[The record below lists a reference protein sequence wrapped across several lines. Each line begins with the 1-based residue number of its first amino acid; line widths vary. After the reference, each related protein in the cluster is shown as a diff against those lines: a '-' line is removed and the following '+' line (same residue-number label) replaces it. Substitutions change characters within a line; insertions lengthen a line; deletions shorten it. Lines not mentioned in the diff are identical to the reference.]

1 MWLTVDLNQGTLN
14 LFGPEKGEGNH
25 SSFPE
30 AVYLL
35 SEINLLPSSASG
47 PAPWGAMPPLSEI
60 LLEIAPSLQ
69 VTIELE
75 RVIVVSRAET
85 LEGANTGKCS
95 MRAKILV
102 SAKLRHV
109 QGADL
114 ALTGSQQS
122 LRPK

>member
-14 LFGPEKGEGNH
+14 LFGPEKGVGNH

-30 AVYLL
+30 AIYLL
-35 SEINLLPSSASG
+35 SEINLLPPSASG

-85 LEGANTGKCS
+85 LEGANMGKCF
-95 MRAKILV
+95 MRAKFLV